1 MLSTLIML
9 SIEDTELLGL
19 DLFNADD
26 FWQFILR
33 FIINSFWIFIVAY
46 FLYYRNRGKKEFLFT
61 YLLISAVVFEICIL
75 LDVVSLQLGFAL
87 GLFAVFGII
96 RYRTNPIPPREM
108 TYLFMIIGI
117 SVKNALA
124 NDKISY
130 IELIVADLL
139 IISLAFIAERFLIRK
154 KFIKK
159 ELIYN
164 RLDLIQPE
172 NYNELLEDV
181 SNILGFEVNKVKIG
195 RIDMIKTQVRIYA
208 YFSADLVMH
217 ESEEE

>member
-1 MLSTLIML
+1 MLFNSILL

-26 FWQFILR
+26 FWQFLLR
-33 FIINSFWIFIVAY
+33 FVINSFWIFIISF
-46 FLYYRNRGKKEFLFT
+46 FLYYRNRGKKEYLFT
-61 YLLISAVVFEICIL
+61 FLLISAVVFEICIL

-96 RYRTNPIPPREM
+96 RYRTDPIPPREM
-108 TYLFMIIGI
+108 TYLFMVIGI

-139 IISLAFIAERFLIRK
+139 VIILAFLVEKFLIKNRL
-154 KFIKK
+154 IKK
-159 ELIYN
+159 EILYN
-164 RLDLIQPE
+164 KLELIQPE
-172 NYNELLEDV
+172 KYNELLEDL
-181 SNILGFEVNKVKIG
+181 SNILGIKVSKIK
-195 RIDMIKTQVRIYA
+195 IEKV
-208 YFSADLVMH
+208 DLVKGQIRIFVYYPASLVLH
-217 ESEEE
+217 EPNE

>member
-1 MLSTLIML
+1 ML
-9 SIEDTELLGL
+9 SIEETELLGL
-19 DLFNADD
+19 DLFNLDD
-26 FWQFILR
+26 FLQFILR
-33 FIINSFWIFIVAY
+33 FLINSLWIFIISY
-46 FLYYRNRGKKEFLFT
+46 YLYYRNRGKKEYLFT

-108 TYLFMIIGI
+108 TYLFMVIGV

-130 IELIVADLL
+130 VELIVADLL
-139 IISLAFIAERFLIRK
+139 IISLALVTEKFLIRD
-154 KFIKK
+154 KFSKK
-159 ELIYN
+159 EILYN

-172 NYNELLEDV
+172 KYSQLLEDV
-181 SNILGFEVNKVKIG
+181 SNILGFKVSKVKVG
-195 RIDMIKTQVRIYA
+195 KVDMIKGQVRIYV
-208 YFSADLVMH
+208 YFPVDHVMH
-217 ESEEE
+217 ESDED